1 MGGADITTQE
11 CSEDGKNCNK
21 QTAAN
26 KSKVSSADPPRPG
39 VNLRGKSCRGR
50 ACDKSPPASK
60 QIGRK
65 KLPLRSKRPLKK
77 NCLNSEDPSC
87 ERQKPK
93 QPKNVTKLRKQFRKP
108 FTAFRS
114 QRGPFRGKS
123 TPTSRP
129 PVRLNTNKDGDES
142 DKNDE
147 QLMKNKSNNIDE
159 EERRPKQLKSNSN
172 DGNNDKPYNK
182 GKINSGYKD
191 NNSNNNNI
199 FDEDEEP
206 SPEPEPSHHGDP
218 RHHAFHSWLF
228 QKIDPKVREARRK
241 KFFGRHRRKR
251 NAIGNIFSHIMKHY

>member
-1 MGGADITTQE
+1 MIT
-11 CSEDGKNCNK
+11 
-21 QTAAN
+21 
-26 KSKVSSADPPRPG
+26 VSAPPRPG

-114 QRGPFRGKS
+114 QRGPFRGQT
-123 TPTSRP
+123 TPTPRP
-129 PVRLNTNKDGDES
+129 PVKLNINKDGDES

-172 DGNNDKPYNK
+172 DGNNDKPNNK
-182 GKINSGYKD
+182 GKINSSYKD

-218 RHHAFHSWLF
+218 RHHAFHSCKTGNPFRDGTHIFFSGLF

-251 NAIGNIFSHIMKHY
+251 NAMGNIFSHIMKH